1 MAKIPTRKHLA
12 RAEKDRRFRIAL
24 IITSATI
31 AVLVV
36 GLVGYGLLRT
46 RLIEPTQPVA
56 VVNGQEISTADFQS
70 RVRFA
75 QLNLLNQIQSYE
87 QVLQFLGADD
97 PLAASYQQQLDNAI
111 TQLNTPLALGSQV
124 ISQMIED
131 LLIEEEATRRG
142 LHVSEEDIDLEI
154 AAAFGYFP
162 LGTPTPQATATQF
175 ITTAESA
182 TTQTPAVISTIT
194 DPTPVVS
201 QGTPTALPSPTPY
214 TEEAFRANLQR
225 YLDSLVLFEIDEAA
239 LRAQA
244 RAQLY
249 LELLQNEF
257 EDTVPQIQEQI
268 SARHILV
275 ETEDEAIE
283 ILLLLE
289 GGEEWESLAA
299 EFSIDESNKDDGG
312 NLGWFPRGVMVDSF
326 EESAFAAE
334 VGMVTGPIET
344 AFGWH
349 LIEVLD
355 RAERELETP
364 IFQQTVF
371 REFQDWLQARREES
385 EISLPDY
392 WVTRIPDLPGG
403 SQ

>member
-1 MAKIPTRKHLA
+1 MAK
-12 RAEKDRRFRIAL
+12 
-24 IITSATI
+24 S
-31 AVLVV
+31 
-36 GLVGYGLLRT
+36 LVGYGLLRT